1 MKVELKIFCTL
12 LDEANVEESVSSK
25 DCNSYLLHHVLMPL
39 IWGETVFVKN
49 IDFTQFDRDDVHTL
63 ADYYESLEMQG
74 RKLME
79 LVGAIAAIE
88 PEACK
93 VRRFC

>member
-1 MKVELKIFCTL
+1 MKVELKIFCGL
-12 LDEANVEESVSSK
+12 LDEADAEESVSSK
-25 DCNSYLLHHVLMPL
+25 DCNPYLLRHVLMPL
-39 IWGETVFVKN
+39 MRGESVLVKN
-49 IDFTQFDRDDVHTL
+49 IDFTQFDRDDISTL
-63 ADYYESLEMQG
+63 ADYYESLEMEG

-79 LVGAIAAIE
+79 LVAAIAATG